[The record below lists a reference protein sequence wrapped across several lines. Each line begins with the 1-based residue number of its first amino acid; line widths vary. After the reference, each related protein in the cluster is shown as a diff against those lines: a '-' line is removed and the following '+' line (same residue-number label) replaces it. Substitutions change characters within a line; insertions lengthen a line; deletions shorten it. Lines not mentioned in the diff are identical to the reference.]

1 MVIWPGRRILL
12 FPLTDI
18 CSCCKLYTAIFCC
31 IATPFCI
38 TCLKYFESIRKLCSF
53 RNFRVNIYER
63 YESYEAWL
71 TNVRHQ
77 ITNPAVWK
85 KPCEVLISYFKRG
98 VTCVQCGRHC
108 CDHLFSWPL
117 HGDTPEDIFRPTP
130 AQWPPACV
138 QPVYPAFHKN
148 CLQHCPGSRS
158 PRWPWHNLEET
169 ETPKL
174 LRDSVPW
181 SHFV

>member
-1 MVIWPGRRILL
+1 MTLLYLEGSCMVIWPGRRILL

-77 ITNPAVWK
+77 ITNPVWK
-85 KPCEVLISYFKRG
+85 NLARFWFHTSREVSLACN
-98 VTCVQCGRHC
+98 VAM
-108 CDHLFSWPL
+108 
-117 HGDTPEDIFRPTP
+117 RPTLL
-130 AQWPPACV
+130 WPPVFLATSWRHNDGV
-138 QPVYPAFHKN
+138 LAFSQFTQRFTKTAFNTVLEVAHHDDHGIIWKRLR
-148 CLQHCPGSRS
+148 LQSC
-158 PRWPWHNLEET
+158 
-169 ETPKL
+169 
-174 LRDSVPW
+174 
-181 SHFV
+181 